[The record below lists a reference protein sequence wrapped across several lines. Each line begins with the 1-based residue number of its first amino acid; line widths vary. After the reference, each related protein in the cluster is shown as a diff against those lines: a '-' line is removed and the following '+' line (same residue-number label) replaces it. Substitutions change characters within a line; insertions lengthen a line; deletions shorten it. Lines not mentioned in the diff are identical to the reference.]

1 MLSALLRAGETWKL
15 LATNVKQLKAFYV
28 KCQRQILR
36 IRWSEHVSNA
46 VMLSCTRLTDNQLN
60 DILAKRRNAVFGDV
74 AWLTD
79 GAPAGT
85 YSVAKSTRHWVVAW
99 VTTAYADP
107 IDLVTDG

>member
-1 MLSALLRAGETWKL
+1 MAMVIASSVVASLRGIWKDQRLWVATEICVYQSLMLSALLRAGETWKL

-28 KCQRQILR
+28 KCQRQIIR

-74 AWLTD
+74 A
-79 GAPAGT
+79 
-85 YSVAKSTRHWVVAW
+85 
-99 VTTAYADP
+99 
-107 IDLVTDG
+107 